1 MPSERN
7 EPLKDILERS
17 RKGTAGLSKGSAV
30 AERKWRGT
38 DEEKGIGCFKLRVE
52 CELIHIMLKK
62 KREMQIK

>member
-1 MPSERN
+1 VPSERN

-38 DEEKGIGCFKLRVE
+38 DEEKGIGCFAV
-52 CELIHIMLKK
+52 
-62 KREMQIK
+62 